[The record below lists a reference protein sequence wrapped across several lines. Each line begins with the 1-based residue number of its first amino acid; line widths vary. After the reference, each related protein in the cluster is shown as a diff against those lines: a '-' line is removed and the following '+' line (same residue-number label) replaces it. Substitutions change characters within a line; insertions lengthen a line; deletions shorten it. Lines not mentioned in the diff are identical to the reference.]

1 VRVTNHGDQG
11 LSERAV
17 RTVIVIEF
25 VVIDDDGHVRTADQ
39 FGILVAA
46 RNLNRT
52 VSSNS
57 YSISQLEAQRG
68 FPDCNLK
75 VSWIFSCPF
84 RDKRLRFHGTLQV
97 ANAAAHSSLQDWA
110 YDK

>member
-1 VRVTNHGDQG
+1 VTNHGDQG

-68 FPDCNLK
+68 FPARRTPERSKLTERGRALFGEAK
-75 VSWIFSCPF
+75 
-84 RDKRLRFHGTLQV
+84 
-97 ANAAAHSSLQDWA
+97 AAVERRGSNVILPKSECAGRA
-110 YDK
+110 